1 LCPALCGA
9 RIRRVKI
16 ALLQFEPEFGEI
28 EKNVETVR
36 NSCAG
41 LRADLV
47 VLPELCTS
55 GYQFQDRTEVEKFSQ
70 AADGPALRALA
81 KIAAGCGGH
90 IVAGFAESAGNNI
103 FNSAALVGPGGT
115 VGIYRKI
122 HLFDDECRL
131 FDPGDKGFP
140 VFEVGQAKVGM
151 MICFDWLFPESARSL
166 TIAGVQIIAHPSNLV
181 LPFCQDAMVTRA
193 IENHV
198 FTATCNRTGHEERLA
213 GRPMV
218 FTGSSRLVA
227 PDGEVLAE
235 GSPDGQ
241 QLITIEIDP
250 SRADDKRI
258 TPQNDILRDRR
269 PDQY

>member
-1 LCPALCGA
+1 
-9 RIRRVKI
+9 VKI

-103 FNSAALVGPGGT
+103 FNSAALGDRG
-115 VGIYRKI
+115 
-122 HLFDDECRL
+122 HL
-131 FDPGDKGFP
+131 P
-140 VFEVGQAKVGM
+140 
-151 MICFDWLFPESARSL
+151 
-166 TIAGVQIIAHPSNLV
+166 
-181 LPFCQDAMVTRA
+181 
-193 IENHV
+193 
-198 FTATCNRTGHEERLA
+198 
-213 GRPMV
+213 
-218 FTGSSRLVA
+218 
-227 PDGEVLAE
+227 
-235 GSPDGQ
+235 
-241 QLITIEIDP
+241 
-250 SRADDKRI
+250 
-258 TPQNDILRDRR
+258 
-269 PDQY
+269 